1 MPAEALISR
10 PRRRRLTRLPLWAG
24 LVALTAVVGLGFGS
38 LGALLVQAPGM
49 SPASL
54 WREPYLAQV
63 LRFSLWQASLST
75 LVSLGLAVP
84 VAVAL
89 ARRPRFAGRRLLL
102 RAMELSLVIPSLI
115 ALFGLVAVHGRQGW
129 AAPLWEAVIGSPA
142 SYLYGLSGIVLAHV
156 FYNLPLAARL
166 LLQEL
171 ERAPAAHW
179 RLAAQLGLRRRAIW
193 RTLEWPALRRLAP
206 RLAALIFTL
215 CFTSFAIVMTL
226 GGGPASTTLEV
237 ALYQALKFDHDLALA
252 ALLALT
258 QLVICL
264 GLWALALTQG
274 GTPSLVAGDG
284 PAPLHGRWR
293 RRDALG
299 ASRLTDALWL
309 VGLALLLLPTL
320 AAVLVAGFGGLGALA
335 HQASLWPALVRSL
348 VMAAGA
354 GGLALALGL
363 ALLAGRGWLA
373 ARGRRLTAGL
383 MEGSGQLIL
392 VLPALVLGTG
402 LFLLLRPRLGGGWQG
417 YGLVVL
423 VNGFMA
429 LPFVMQVLRGALL
442 GLPLAQRRLADQLDI
457 QGLARF
463 RWLLW
468 PRLRRPAALALA
480 YAMTLSRGDFS
491 VIALFGS
498 PSAPTLPMLL
508 YQQLGGYRWQTAAA
522 TALVL
527 LTTVAM
533 LFVLLAWLTRRLP
546 RYPMRYPKPHPMR
559 DPTRHARHRP
569 SPRPHTTDRPEP

>member
-1 MPAEALISR
+1 MASEALTAGKAS
-10 PRRRRLTRLPLWAG
+10 PHGQRRLTQLPLWAG
-24 LVALTAVVGLGFGS
+24 LTALAALVGLGLGS
-38 LGALLVQAPGM
+38 LGALLVQAPGV
-49 SPASL
+49 SPSSL
-54 WREPYLAQV
+54 WREPYLAGV

-75 LVSLGLAVP
+75 LVSLALAVP

-89 ARRPRFAGRRLLL
+89 ARRPRFVGRRLLL
-102 RAMELSLVIPSLI
+102 RAMELSLVVPSLI

-129 AAPLWEAVIGSPA
+129 AAPLWEALTGAPA
-142 SYLYGLSGIVLAHV
+142 GYLYGLSGIVLAHV

-179 RLAAQLGLRRRAIW
+179 RLAAQLGLQRQAIW
-193 RTLEWPALRRLAP
+193 RTLEWPALKRLLP

-226 GGGPASTTLEV
+226 GGGPGSTTLEV
-237 ALYQALKFDHDLALA
+237 ALYQALKFDNDLALA
-252 ALLALT
+252 ALLALV
-258 QLVICL
+258 QLTICL
-264 GLWALALTQG
+264 GLWALALSQG
-274 GTPSLVAGDG
+274 GAPSLVAGDD
-284 PAPLHGRWR
+284 AMPLQGRWQ

-299 ASRLTDALWL
+299 VSRFTDGCWL
-309 VGLALLLLPTL
+309 VALSLLLLPPL
-320 AAVLVAGFGGLGALA
+320 AAVVLAGLGGVTDLA
-335 HQASLWPALVRSL
+335 AQSSLWPALGRSL

-354 GGLALALGL
+354 GSLALMLGL

-373 ARGRRLTAGL
+373 ARGQRLTAGL

-442 GLPLAQRRLADQLDI
+442 GLPVAQRRLADQLDI

-480 YAMTLSRGDFS
+480 YAMTLSLGDFS

-508 YQQLGGYRWQTAAA
+508 YQQLGSYRWQTAAA

-527 LTTVAM
+527 LATVAA
-533 LFVLLAWLTRRLP
+533 LFMCFAWLTRRLP
-546 RYPMRYPKPHPMR
+546 RYPFACP
-559 DPTRHARHRP
+559 
-569 SPRPHTTDRPEP
+569 PRPDFPQPPANDRPEP